1 MYVHFIKP
9 TLDIFC
15 ATIAFIIFFPVFLVV
30 TLLLYLSNDGKPF
43 FYQPRPGLHGKVF
56 KIIKFK
62 SMNDKKD
69 ANGKLLP
76 DHERITKV
84 GAFVRKSSL
93 DEIPQLLNVIKG
105 QMSMVG
111 PRPLRVQYLPLYN
124 AEQQRR
130 HDVHPGITG
139 WAQINGRNAIS
150 WENKF
155 KYDVWYV
162 EHISFMLDLK
172 ILFKTVKK
180 VFISEGVSSSEEV
193 TMEEFKGTTANNSN
207 STL

>member
-1 MYVHFIKP
+1 MYVNFIKP

-15 ATIAFIIFFPVFLVV
+15 ATIAFILFLPVFLVV
-30 TLLLYLSNDGKPF
+30 TFLLYFSNEGNPF
-43 FYQPRPGLHGKVF
+43 FYQSRPGLHGKIF

-62 SMNDKKD
+62 SMSDKKD
-69 ANGKLLP
+69 ASGKLLP

-105 QMSMVG
+105 QMSLVG
-111 PRPLRVQYLPLYN
+111 PRPLRVRYLPLYN
-124 AEQQRR
+124 EEQRRR

-162 EHISFMLDLK
+162 DHISFGLDLK

-180 VFISEGVSSSEEV
+180 VFMSEGVSASEEV
-193 TMEEFKGTTANNSN
+193 TMEEFKGTP
-207 STL
+207 

>member
-1 MYVHFIKP
+1 MYINFIKP
-9 TLDIFC
+9 ALDIFC
-15 ATIAFIIFFPVFLVV
+15 ATIAFILFSPVFLVV
-30 TLLLYLSNDGKPF
+30 TLLLYFSNDGKPF
-43 FYQPRPGLHGKVF
+43 FYQSRPGIHGKVF

-76 DHERITKV
+76 DYERITKV

-105 QMSMVG
+105 QMSLVG

-124 AEQQRR
+124 KEQQRR
-130 HDVHPGITG
+130 HDVRPGITG
-139 WAQINGRNAIS
+139 WAQINGRNTIS

-162 EHISFMLDLK
+162 DHISFGLDLK
-172 ILFKTVKK
+172 ILFKTVEK
-180 VFISEGVSSSEEV
+180 VFKSEGVSASEEI
-193 TMEEFKGTTANNSN
+193 TMEEFRGTSVNNSN
-207 STL
+207 SAL

>member
-1 MYVHFIKP
+1 MYIHFIKP

-15 ATIAFIIFFPVFLVV
+15 ATIAFILFLPVFLVV
-30 TLLLYLSNDGKPF
+30 TLLLYFSNDGKPF

-69 ANGKLLP
+69 ASGKLLP
-76 DHERITKV
+76 DHKRITKV

-105 QMSMVG
+105 QMSLVG
-111 PRPLRVQYLPLYN
+111 PRPLRVEYLPFYN

-139 WAQINGRNAIS
+139 WAQINGRNTIS

-162 EHISFMLDLK
+162 DHLSFGLDLK
-172 ILFKTVKK
+172 ILFKTVEK
-180 VFISEGVSSSEEV
+180 VFKSEGVSASEEV
-193 TMEEFKGTTANNSN
+193 TMEEFKGTTVNNSD